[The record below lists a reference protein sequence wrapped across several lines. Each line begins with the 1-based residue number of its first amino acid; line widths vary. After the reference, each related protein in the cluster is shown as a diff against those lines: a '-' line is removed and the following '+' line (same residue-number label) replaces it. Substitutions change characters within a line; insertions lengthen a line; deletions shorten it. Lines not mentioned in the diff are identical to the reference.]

1 VNLAMPSNPAD
12 PLAAELTRI
21 IWNLHRVIGQVRK
34 PPAEIPSLRPP
45 AQIELLILVEQRRGV
60 TVREAAAALAMQ
72 PNNVSS
78 LVSHLVKDGL
88 LERTQDPQDRR
99 QVRLYPT
106 QRMLRAG
113 ERINQGLYD
122 EMQRALGGLPA
133 RSVERIRAALPELR
147 ALAEQ
152 LSPQGSD
159 SDGGGHPGDDNV
171 GGVPEHTPAP

>member
-1 VNLAMPSNPAD
+1 MSSNPED
-12 PLAAELTRI
+12 PLAAELTRT

-34 PPAEIPSLRPP
+34 PPPEIPSLRPP

-72 PNNVSS
+72 PNNVST

-88 LERTQDPQDRR
+88 LERTQDPEDRR
-99 QVRLYPT
+99 QIRLYPT
-106 QRMLRAG
+106 RRMLNAG
-113 ERINQGLYD
+113 ARINQGLYD
-122 EMQRALGGLPA
+122 EMGRALGGLPME
-133 RSVERIRAALPELR
+133 SIDRIRAAVPELR

-152 LSPQGSD
+152 LSARCGD

-171 GGVPEHTPAP
+171 DT